1 MANII
6 KNEFKKGLKL
16 FSATKEVIKE
26 IMSDNLLESIRLKK
40 NNKIIVDI
48 SKKQH
53 NSIMEL
59 ICLVREI
66 SEKLQET
73 NNMSTRSEMKDSL
86 VLLNDLILLRLKR
99 AKNYVKLTD
108 QQIDSLDWKW
118 SGGNL
123 ISNF

>member
-108 QQIDSLDWKW
+108 QQIDSLD
-118 SGGNL
+118 
-123 ISNF
+123 